1 MVSNEKH
8 EKMLVN
14 FYELVDGLVRI
25 YHSVDIY
32 LVVLL
37 TSCLLGSFLV
47 PRISHTLQHM
57 KMKGEYGNLLVR
69 SESMNLLVTLNLLSE

>member
-1 MVSNEKH
+1 MNFGGFKRKN

-37 TSCLLGSFLV
+37 TSCLLRSFLV
-47 PRISHTLQHM
+47 PRISYTFQHV
-57 KMKGEYGNLLVR
+57 KMKETLLFVF
-69 SESMNLLVTLNLLSE
+69 